1 MKTSVLFQ
9 IQSFFILALLL
20 FGVWIIL
27 KKRNRKQHIKVMTT
41 AIIWDIILILQIELN
56 RGAIAK
62 ASKALTNP
70 RILNIH
76 VFFALSSVVLY
87 FILIFT
93 GRKILKGNR
102 DIMSW
107 HGKLGLLAL
116 IMRTLTFIT
125 SFFAV
130 IE

>member
-1 MKTSVLFQ
+1 M
-9 IQSFFILALLL
+9 A
-20 FGVWIIL
+20 
-27 KKRNRKQHIKVMTT
+27 T
-41 AIIWDIILILQIELN
+41 AIIWDIILILQIEFN
-56 RGAIAK
+56 RDAIAK

-76 VFFALSSVVLY
+76 VLFALSSVVLY

-93 GRKILKGNR
+93 GRKLLKGNR
-102 DIMSW
+102 DILKW
-107 HGKLGLLAL
+107 HGKFGLLTL
-116 IMRTLTFIT
+116 IMRTLTFVT

>member
-1 MKTSVLFQ
+1 M
-9 IQSFFILALLL
+9 A
-20 FGVWIIL
+20 
-27 KKRNRKQHIKVMTT
+27 T
-41 AIIWDIILILQIELN
+41 AIIWDILLILQIEFN

-70 RILNIH
+70 PILNIH
-76 VFFALSSVVLY
+76 ILFALSSVVLY

-93 GRKILKGNR
+93 GRKLLKGNR
-102 DIMSW
+102 DILKW
-107 HGKLGLLAL
+107 HGKFGLLAL